1 MDVETQEPT
10 RASTERT
17 LLAIERRL
25 EEQVEET
32 RSLRKNAFFFGGII
46 VLVSLVSLVAVTAKL
61 GTKDIHVTTTT
72 VAKAPA
78 ATAPAAAA
86 TGAAS
91 ATTGG
96 LPSATSVTLKEFKVT
111 PTQNKLAAGKVI
123 FKVHNA
129 GTVTHE
135 FVVLKTTHPSGK
147 LPLYKGRAD
156 EAGNVGETGDLKA
169 GASKNLTLIL
179 APGHYALICNL
190 PGHYLAG
197 QHTDLVVQ

>member
-1 MDVETQEPT
+1 MNVELHEEVRP
-10 RASTERT
+10 STEKT
-17 LLAIERRL
+17 LLAIERQL
-25 EEQVEET
+25 TEQANET
-32 RSLRKNAFFFGGII
+32 RKLRGNAFFFGGII
-46 VLVSLVSLVAVTAKL
+46 ALISLVSLVAVTAKL

-78 ATAPAAAA
+78 AAAPATSGAAAA
-86 TGAAS
+86 TPA
-91 ATTGG
+91 G
-96 LPSATSVTLKEFKVT
+96 LPSATSVALKEFKVI
-111 PTQNKLAAGKVI
+111 PSQSKVAAGKVI
-123 FKVHNA
+123 FKVRNA

-135 FVVLKTTHPSGK
+135 FVVLKTSHPAAK

-169 GASKNLTLIL
+169 GQSKNIALVL

-197 QHTDLVVQ
+197 QHTDLIVK